1 MMRGVGRREV
11 RIGCRRVAGR
21 EVDESGRMYRGQ
33 KRGREKIGKA
43 EKRKKKKR
51 SRRRRRRKRRND
63 EEEKK
68 ELGLGSG

>member
-1 MMRGVGRREV
+1 M
-11 RIGCRRVAGR
+11 AGR

-33 KRGREKIGKA
+33 KREKAGETE
-43 EKRKKKKR
+43 EKKKKKKR
-51 SRRRRRRKRRND
+51 RRRRND

>member
-1 MMRGVGRREV
+1 M
-11 RIGCRRVAGR
+11 C
-21 EVDESGRMYRGQ
+21 RGQ

-43 EKRKKKKR
+43 EEKKKKKR
-51 SRRRRRRKRRND
+51 RRWRID

>member
-1 MMRGVGRREV
+1 MRGEGGGV
-11 RIGCRRVAGR
+11 RIGCGRVAGR

-33 KRGREKIGKA
+33 KREKAG
-43 EKRKKKKR
+43 ETEERKKKKK
-51 SRRRRRRKRRND
+51 RRRRRND